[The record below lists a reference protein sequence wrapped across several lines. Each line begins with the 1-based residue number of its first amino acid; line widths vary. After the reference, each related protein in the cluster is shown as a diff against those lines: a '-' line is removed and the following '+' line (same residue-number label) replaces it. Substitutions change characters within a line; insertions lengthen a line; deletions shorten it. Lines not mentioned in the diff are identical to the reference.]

1 MNYVDFKIPTTLAEA
16 RAILTELGDQAMP
29 VAGSTLH
36 VFLRDES
43 PKVGV
48 DISRLGLGQI
58 TDAGDHYAIGATT
71 TVADLHAFNAP
82 DWVLDRVAQAFVTQP
97 IRNIATIGGSV
108 VRVFPWSD
116 WPIPLLALDAEF
128 VISGDEERVMSAKD
142 FFARQP
148 FHHLQPGDILTSVR
162 TPKQQPNQGFGYFK
176 ERRTTTDFS
185 RCTVAAWVSIEEGL
199 LADARIAIGAAV
211 PMPIR
216 MEAIESALRGVT
228 PSAAKI
234 EAAVRNGLE
243 GVRWKGLHGI
253 SDDYALHLAA
263 VRIVDALQ
271 SACDEATAQTINQT
285 GEQI

>member
-1 MNYVDFKIPTTLAEA
+1 MNYVDFKIPTSLAEA

-48 DISRLGLGQI
+48 DISRLGLGEI

-71 TVADLHAFNAP
+71 TVADLHAFSAP
-82 DWVLDRVAQAFVTQP
+82 GWVLNRVAEAFVTQP
-97 IRNIATIGGSV
+97 IRNMATVGGSV

-128 VISGDEERVMSAKD
+128 VITGDQERVMPAKD

-148 FHHLQPGDILTSVR
+148 FHHLQPGDILTSVHV
-162 TPKQQPNQGFGYFK
+162 PKMPANAGFGYFK

-185 RCTVAAWVSIEEGL
+185 RCTVAAYVSIEEDT

-216 MEAIESALRGVT
+216 MGAVEEALKGAK
-228 PSAAKI
+228 PSAAQI
-234 EAAVRNGLE
+234 ETAVLNGLE

-253 SDDYALHLAA
+253 SDDYARHLTT
-263 VRIVDALQ
+263 VRMVDALQ
-271 SACDEATAQTINQT
+271 AACDEATAQT
-285 GEQI
+285 GEQK